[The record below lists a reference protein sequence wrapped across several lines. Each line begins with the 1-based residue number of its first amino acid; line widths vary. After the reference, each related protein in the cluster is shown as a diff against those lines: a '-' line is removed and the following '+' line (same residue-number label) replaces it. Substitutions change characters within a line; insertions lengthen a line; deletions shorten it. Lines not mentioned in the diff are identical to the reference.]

1 MTVQKIIHDPLSLSQ
16 PAAKAAASD
25 RQAAQ
30 DLLDTLLAH
39 RESIDGLPPAAGLA
53 ANMIGVNKAIIA
65 VNAGFLPIV
74 MLNPKIVKGSGH
86 YLAEEGCLSLP
97 GERPAD
103 RYEEIT
109 VKYQDMDLKE
119 HEQAFTGFVAETIQH
134 EVDHCKG
141 KLI

>member
-1 MTVQKIIHDPLSLSQ
+1 MIREICRDETFLAQ
-16 PAAKAAASD
+16 KAAPATAD
-25 RQAAQ
+25 DLATAQ

-74 MLNPKIVKGSGH
+74 MLNPKIVKRSGH

>member
-39 RESIDGLPPAAGLA
+39 RES
-53 ANMIGVNKAIIA
+53 
-65 VNAGFLPIV
+65 
-74 MLNPKIVKGSGH
+74 PKILKRSGH

-109 VKYQDMDLKE
+109 VKYQDMDLEE